1 MLDSQVLHST
11 TFQGQNLIVACS
23 RKNPRCQTYLQ
34 NRDGN
39 FELFQQ
45 RENEN
50 LSFSHFKASREFL
63 MASHQ
68 NRIMIFTDYHLDCY
82 GSFTSDL
89 WTISDLMAYRG
100 PHGEHYLL
108 MLFKT
113 PFKLLIRVVELELGE
128 KYRMA
133 RAGGEVLFFQG
144 ISKSLKEIVYF
155 SS

>member
-1 MLDSQVLHST
+1 
-11 TFQGQNLIVACS
+11 
-23 RKNPRCQTYLQ
+23 
-34 NRDGN
+34 
-39 FELFQQ
+39 
-45 RENEN
+45 
-50 LSFSHFKASREFL
+50 

-89 WTISDLMAYRG
+89 WTISDLMAYQG